1 MTARIA
7 ITCLQMQNDLHRH
20 RDRLE
25 AAGYE
30 LVVPTLVGQRFET
43 DDLITVAAGCVGLI
57 AGDDD
62 LGRRSLEGLPDL
74 KVLIRWGIGTDS
86 VDFDAAADCGI
97 VVRNTPGVFGE
108 EVADS
113 AFGYVLNLARG
124 HHSIDAAV
132 RRGEWIKV
140 EGVSLHDEV
149 LGVVGAG
156 SIGSAVMRRGIGFGM
171 RVLVYDPFLTEA
183 LPAGVEQVNLP
194 QLLTESRFVVLTAPA
209 TPDTRGMIN
218 ATTLAQMRPEAYLV
232 NVGRGELVVERD
244 LVAALRNGGLAGAGL
259 DVFQVEPLPVD
270 SALRELNV
278 VLGSHNGSNTR
289 QGVERASERAVSIL
303 LEELEKVAHEEV
315 EKVAL

>member
-25 AAGYE
+25 TAGYE
-30 LVVPTLVGQRFET
+30 LVVPTLVGQRFEA
-43 DDLITVAAGCVGLI
+43 DDLVSVAAGCVGLI

-74 KVLIRWGIGTDS
+74 KVLIRWGIGIDS
-86 VDFDAAADCGI
+86 VDFGAAAECGI

-113 AFGYVLNLARG
+113 AFGYILNLARS
-124 HHSIDAAV
+124 HHEIDAAV
-132 RRGEWIKV
+132 RRGEWTKV
-140 EGVSLHDEV
+140 EGVSLHDQV

-171 RVLVYDPFLTEA
+171 RVLVYDPFLTGS
-183 LPAGVEQVNLP
+183 LPDGVEQVELP
-194 QLLTESRFVVLTAPA
+194 RLLKESRFVVLTAPA

-218 ATTLAQMRPEAYLV
+218 ATTLSQMRPEAYLV
-232 NVGRGELVVERD
+232 NVGRGELVVESD
-244 LVAALRNGGLAGAGL
+244 LVAALQDGRLAGAGL
-259 DVFQVEPLPVD
+259 DVFEVEPLPSD

-278 VLGSHNGSNTR
+278 VLGAHNGSNTR

-303 LEELEKVAHEEV
+303 LEELEQVSQ
-315 EKVAL
+315 

>member
-20 RDRLE
+20 RDRME

-43 DDLITVAAGCVGLI
+43 DDLVSVAAGCVGLI

-86 VDFDAAADCGI
+86 VDFDAAAACGI

-124 HHSIDAAV
+124 HHVIDAAV
-132 RRGEWIKV
+132 RGGEWIKV

-183 LPAGVEQVNLP
+183 LPAGVEQVDLP
-194 QLLTESRFVVLTAPA
+194 QLLAESRFVVLTAPA

-218 ATTLAQMRPEAYLV
+218 ATTLSQMRPEAYLV
-232 NVGRGELVVERD
+232 NVGRGELVVEHD
-244 LVAALRNGGLAGAGL
+244 LVAALRDGGLAGAGL
-259 DVFQVEPLPVD
+259 DVFEVEPLPAD
-270 SALRELNV
+270 SALRELDV

-303 LEELEKVAHEEV
+303 LEELEKVAQ
-315 EKVAL
+315 

>member
-43 DDLITVAAGCVGLI
+43 DDLITLAAGCVGLI

-97 VVRNTPGVFGE
+97 VVMNTPGVFGE

-171 RVLVYDPFLTEA
+171 KVLVCDPFLTEA
-183 LPAGVEQVNLP
+183 LPAGVEQVDLP

-218 ATTLAQMRPEAYLV
+218 ATTLSQMRPEAYLV

>member
-303 LEELEKVAHEEV
+303 LEELQKVAHEEV

>member
-25 AAGYE
+25 AAGYQ

-43 DDLITVAAGCVGLI
+43 DDLVTVAAGCVGLI

-74 KVLIRWGIGTDS
+74 EVLIRWGIGTDS
-86 VDFDAAADCGI
+86 VDFDAAAECGI

-124 HHSIDAAV
+124 HHAIDAAV

-183 LPAGVEQVNLP
+183 LPSGVEQVDLP
-194 QLLTESRFVVLTAPA
+194 QLLAESRFVVLTAPA

-218 ATTLAQMRPEAYLV
+218 ATTLSQMRPEAYLV

-244 LVAALRNGGLAGAGL
+244 LVAVLRNGGLAGAGL
-259 DVFQVEPLPVD
+259 DVFQVEPLPAD

-303 LEELEKVAHEEV
+303 LEELEKVAQ
-315 EKVAL
+315 

>member
-25 AAGYE
+25 TAGYE
-30 LVVPTLVGQRFET
+30 LAVPTLVGQRFET
-43 DDLITVAAGCVGLI
+43 DDLVSVAAGCVGLI

-86 VDFDAAADCGI
+86 VDFDAAAKCGI

-113 AFGYVLNLARG
+113 AFGYILNLARS

-132 RRGEWIKV
+132 RRGEWTKV
-140 EGVSLHDEV
+140 EGVSLHDQV

-171 RVLVYDPFLTEA
+171 RVLVYDPFLTGS
-183 LPAGVEQVNLP
+183 LPDGVEQVEMP
-194 QLLTESRFVVLTAPA
+194 RLLKESRFVVLTAPA

-218 ATTLAQMRPEAYLV
+218 ATTLSQMRPEAYLV
-232 NVGRGELVVERD
+232 NVGRGELVVESD
-244 LVAALRNGGLAGAGL
+244 LVAALRDGRLAGAGL
-259 DVFQVEPLPVD
+259 DVFEVEPLPSD

-278 VLGSHNGSNTR
+278 VLGAHNGSNTR

-303 LEELEKVAHEEV
+303 LEELEQVSR
-315 EKVAL
+315 